1 MSERTTKPNMRGFP
15 QESVSPEVK
24 ESYGW
29 LIQYARAIYDRR
41 RYSVGNLDEDDKQF
55 IINRKYAEGLQSI
68 DKYKNKLNIAEGDRS
83 YQNLDLSVVDIIGKY
98 MDLWVGEMLDKD
110 TEIQANAIDP
120 QSKAEKSDDYDRYK
134 ANLEMKAESAE
145 LEQLTGEPLIPKGE
159 YVPQDKEEL
168 DLHMQL
174 NYKQATE
181 IFTEELIDYEFYR
194 NDFKDNLEEL
204 FIRDLGIIK
213 RLAAKIEYDENNM
226 IRMRNVDWANLYLPY
241 GVKED
246 LSDCRYVGE
255 IIKVSIYDL
264 RSMAGNNLTEEQL
277 WNIALNNAG
286 EYGNRTWT
294 YGDSFHKYYD
304 RNEIVYT
311 EYDDFL
317 VPILDTSIISVNTDI
332 YVKKPHA
339 VGDGFYFET
348 KAWDYEQPEEDD
360 GPKKRTVYKNDMQY
374 VYKCK
379 WIVGSDHLIDYGIA
393 DDIIHAT
400 QNGKI
405 SPSTFHPFILLAP
418 QQRDMENKSM
428 LERMI
433 PDADAIQLICL
444 KLQGVMAKVKGP
456 GLMVDVDALQDVM
469 LGKGREVWSPLQL
482 QDLYDQTSVM
492 YYRGADDDGQP
503 MNRKPIEE
511 LLHDYR
517 GVFQGLID
525 MYNFH
530 VMNIRNVT
538 GINEMRDA
546 STIDKDVPVA
556 TAEMGL
562 QASRNATKSLDKA
575 YRSFKG
581 KLGKRMALM
590 IQYNIA
596 RGRNVDYYNNVI
608 GKKGVEALEF
618 SDKMKLVELGIKI
631 EALPTAE
638 EFMLKEANI
647 NMALSKQTIELE
659 DAITIRAI
667 KNVKL
672 ANQYLIHKT
681 KTRAEQK
688 HREAME
694 AIQTQTEATTQ
705 SELQKEA
712 AKQKTIMIEAKAAE
726 QALIVEYGLKEKLSE
741 KEFKQDIKLA
751 EKEGDIKSRH
761 ITEAQVADL
770 KDSSLSKAV
779 PEPQVGSPG
788 AGAEPSIAA

>member
-24 ESYGW
+24 ESRPW

-68 DKYKNKLNIAEGDRS
+68 DKYKNKLNIQEGDRS

-120 QSKAEKSDDYDRYK
+120 QSKADKSDDYDRYK
-134 ANLEMKAESAE
+134 ANLEMKEESAE
-145 LEQLTGEPLIPKGE
+145 LERLTGEPLIPQGE
-159 YVPQDKEEL
+159 YIPQDKEEL

-213 RLAAKIEYDENNM
+213 RLAAKIDYDENNM

-241 GVKED
+241 GIKED

-264 RSMAGNNLTEEQL
+264 RSMAGNNLTEEEL
-277 WNIALNNAG
+277 WDIALNNAG

-294 YGDSFHKYYD
+294 YGDAFHKYYD

-317 VPILDTSIISVNTDI
+317 VPILDTSIISVNIDVH
-332 YVKKPHA
+332 VKKPHA
-339 VGDGFYFET
+339 VGDGFYFQT
-348 KAWDYEQPEEDD
+348 KAWDYEQPEEED
-360 GPKKRTVYKNDMQY
+360 GPKKRTVYRTDMQY

-379 WIVGSDHLIDYGIA
+379 WIVGSDHLIDYGVA
-393 DDIIHAT
+393 SDIIHAT

-405 SPSTFHPFILLAP
+405 NPATFHPYILLAP

-469 LGKGREVWSPLQL
+469 LGKGREVWSPLQI

-492 YYRGADDDGQP
+492 YYRGADDEGQT

-556 TAEMGL
+556 TAKMGL

-618 SDKMKLVELGIKI
+618 SKKMKLAELGIKI

-638 EFMLKEANI
+638 EFMLKETNI
-647 NMALSKQTIELE
+647 NLALSKETISLE
-659 DAITIRAI
+659 DAIMIRAI
-667 KNVKL
+667 KNTKL

-681 KTRAEQK
+681 KIRAEQK
-688 HREAME
+688 HRQAME
-694 AIQTQTEATTQ
+694 LIQTQTDATTKT
-705 SELQKEA
+705 ELQKEA
-712 AKQKTIMIEAKAAE
+712 AKQKTIMLEAKAAE

-741 KEFKQDIKLA
+741 KEFKQDVKLA
-751 EKEGDIKSRH
+751 QEEGTIKSRH
-761 ITEAQVADL
+761 IKEAQVADL
-770 KDSSLSKAV
+770 KESSLSKAV
-779 PEPQVGSPG
+779 PEPQVSSPG
-788 AGAEPSIAA
+788 AGAPPSIAA